1 MHGLIFAGFSNFI
14 HARYPDF
21 AAEIWES
28 EPSYDPAEA
37 YSDDDFTRILT
48 RTIER
53 TGDGSREI
61 LLEFGRFAAQ
71 NTFFELYPAYYD
83 ASGSTQQFLLGV
95 ETRIHELVRA
105 TVRGTAPP
113 RLQVSRWVKAY
124 RSATPRSGDCAICS
138 KGSCSGLRAA
148 MRRRMRPIRCC
159 ACTVGIPRAS
169 STRLPSAERFVQRF
183 QA

>member
-21 AAEIWES
+21 AAEIWAS
-28 EPSYDPAEA
+28 EPRYDPAEA

-53 TGDGSREI
+53 TSDGSRQI

-71 NTFFELYPAYYD
+71 NTFYELYPAYYEG
-83 ASGSTQQFLLGV
+83 SRSTQQFLLGL
-95 ETRIHELVRA
+95 ETRIHELVRS

-113 RLQVSRWVKAY
+113 RLQVSPLGQGVSISYTSERGLCDLLEGLVLGTAAHY
-124 RSATPRSGDCAICS
+124 EETYATDQVLCMHRGDPACVLHATPIG
-138 KGSCSGLRAA
+138 
-148 MRRRMRPIRCC
+148 
-159 ACTVGIPRAS
+159 
-169 STRLPSAERFVQRF
+169 
-183 QA
+183 

>member
-53 TGDGSREI
+53 TGDESREI
-61 LLEFGRFAAQ
+61 LLEFGRLAAQ
-71 NTFFELYPAYYD
+71 NTLFELYPAYYEV
-83 ASGSTQQFLLGV
+83 SGSTQQFSS
-95 ETRIHELVRA
+95 
-105 TVRGTAPP
+105 
-113 RLQVSRWVKAY
+113 VSK
-124 RSATPRSGDCAICS
+124 
-138 KGSCSGLRAA
+138 
-148 MRRRMRPIRCC
+148 
-159 ACTVGIPRAS
+159 RAS
-169 STRLPSAERFVQRF
+169 EETYATDQVLCMHRGDHACVFHAAPIG
-183 QA
+183 

>member
-14 HARYPDF
+14 HARYPDL
-21 AAEIWES
+21 AASIWES
-28 EPSYDPAEA
+28 EPRYDVAEA

-48 RTIER
+48 RAIEL

-71 NTFFELYPAYYD
+71 ATFYELYPAYYD
-83 ASGSTQQFLLGV
+83 ELDSTQQFLLGI

-113 RLQVSRWVKAY
+113 RLQVSPLGEGVSISYTSERGLCDLLEGLVLGAAAHYKETYAIDQVLCMH
-124 RSATPRSGDCAICS
+124 RGDPACVFH
-138 KGSCSGLRAA
+138 AA
-148 MRRRMRPIRCC
+148 PN
-159 ACTVGIPRAS
+159 G
-169 STRLPSAERFVQRF
+169 
-183 QA
+183 